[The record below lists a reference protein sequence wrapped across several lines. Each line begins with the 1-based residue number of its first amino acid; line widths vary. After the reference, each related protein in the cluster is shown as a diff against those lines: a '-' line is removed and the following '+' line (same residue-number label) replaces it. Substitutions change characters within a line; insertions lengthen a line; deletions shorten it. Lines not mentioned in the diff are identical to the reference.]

1 MKVQSQGVIFFK
13 NFGEN
18 ETDKL
23 GQNRDNLNHGN
34 YDFDHTTAF
43 KTQFKKNNFALGYLG
58 ETAA

>member
-1 MKVQSQGVIFFK
+1 M
-13 NFGEN
+13 
-18 ETDKL
+18 DKL

-43 KTQFKKNNFALGYLG
+43 KTQFKNNNFALGYLG